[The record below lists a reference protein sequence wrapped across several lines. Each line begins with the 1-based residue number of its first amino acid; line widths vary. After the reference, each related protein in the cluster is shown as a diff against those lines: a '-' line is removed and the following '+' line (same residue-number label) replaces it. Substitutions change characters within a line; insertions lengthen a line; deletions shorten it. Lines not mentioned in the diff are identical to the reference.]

1 MWKFIGLLFLMAVLG
16 VGTPEKKCKPPSP
29 PLSIM
34 EFLEYERGLPFAE
47 IEASGYKARATHEE
61 REAFVKEKMRQR
73 WHEACPIE
81 DIPDYYK

>member
-1 MWKFIGLLFLMAVLG
+1 MWRILGLLFLMAWLG
-16 VGTPEKKCKPPSP
+16 VGTPEKKCEPPNE

-34 EFLEYERGLPFAE
+34 EFLEYERGLPFEE
-47 IEASGYKARATHEE
+47 IEASGYKARTTPEE
-61 REAFVKEKMRQR
+61 REKFNRAKISQR